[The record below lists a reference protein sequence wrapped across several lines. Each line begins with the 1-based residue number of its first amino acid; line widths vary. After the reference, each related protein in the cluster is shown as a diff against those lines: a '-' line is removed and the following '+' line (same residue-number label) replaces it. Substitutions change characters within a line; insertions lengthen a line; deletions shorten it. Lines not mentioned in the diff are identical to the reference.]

1 MGYGGVVVGRPATVD
16 GGEAGGRGGLGV
28 VGDPRKV
35 LLADR
40 RHRSVPYSDVHA
52 LMPGFVE

>member
-1 MGYGGVVVGRPATVD
+1 
-16 GGEAGGRGGLGV
+16 

-40 RHRSVPYSDVHA
+40 RHRSVPYSNVHA